1 MIFSKMCSN
10 STWDYSSHA
19 AYVEVFYSERNR
31 KKLFLDIRYIE
42 QSRVWYRRG
51 SFMNKVLVLGQFK
64 KLNLLAGVDT
74 V

>member
-31 KKLFLDIRYIE
+31 KKLFLDIHRAK
-42 QSRVWYRRG
+42 Q
-51 SFMNKVLVLGQFK
+51 VLVQTGQ
-64 KLNLLAGVDT
+64 LHE
-74 V
+74 